1 MRRTGMEQNRAAELG
16 IRRAERFQG
25 AGEGQ
30 DSYPG
35 AAGHGMP
42 GSLEAARGAEGLGHD
57 GGWCHVEP
65 TCLDRPCQVTSTTVY
80 QRPLLAVYRQGGERG
95 AYPASR

>member
-1 MRRTGMEQNRAAELG
+1 MRRTGMEQNRAAEFG

-25 AGEGQ
+25 AGERQ

-42 GSLEAARGAEGLGHD
+42 GSLEAAGGAEGLGPMMEV
-57 GGWCHVEP
+57 G
-65 TCLDRPCQVTSTTVY
+65 VTSSP
-80 QRPLLAVYRQGGERG
+80 R
-95 AYPASR
+95 ASIVSVR